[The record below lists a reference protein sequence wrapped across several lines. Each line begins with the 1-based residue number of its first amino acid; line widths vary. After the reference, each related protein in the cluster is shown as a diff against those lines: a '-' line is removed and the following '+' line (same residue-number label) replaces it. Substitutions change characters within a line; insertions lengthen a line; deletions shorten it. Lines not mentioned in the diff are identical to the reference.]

1 MSMNNKE
8 ITNTTTIFFF
18 TNFNTEVSLNWRM
31 ITFVEIPEEKQFPS
45 TGRGTSHMS
54 KEVNTGVPKYSI
66 KTQHHLGQGQQRL
79 GQNGPF

>member
-1 MSMNNKE
+1 
-8 ITNTTTIFFF
+8 
-18 TNFNTEVSLNWRM
+18 M

-45 TGRGTSHMS
+45 TGCGTSHMS
-54 KEVNTGVPKYSI
+54 KEVNTGVPEYSI

>member
-1 MSMNNKE
+1 
-8 ITNTTTIFFF
+8 
-18 TNFNTEVSLNWRM
+18 M

-54 KEVNTGVPKYSI
+54 KEVNTGVPEYSI

-79 GQNGPF
+79 GQNGPFKCSWLTFFCGT